1 MNLSPS
7 LSFLKRVTVLVVGMS
22 LFLAAALQVSAQ
34 VQAGKVAPGPVIQV
48 TGVSSLASSYNGPED
63 AVRALQT
70 GQAQPLSLVSS
81 DFDEDGFSDLIVGY
95 AAPSGGVLSWHRGN
109 IEAFAPQTE
118 ESFKAMSAGNY
129 QSPVLPGAST
139 FRATVRPDLVA
150 AGDFYQSGHHG
161 LIVAARGA
169 NTLNLLAGDGHG
181 RFADPEIVK
190 LPGAVTA
197 LGSGKLGL
205 TGSPTAVLIGVQ
217 GTKPLLLLYRSTPT
231 GLVLE
236 NSYSLSAPATAF
248 AFGDLHGHMV
258 PDEAAVVA
266 GGQVYILHS
275 SGNSAPVLRQVSLP
289 FSVSAITLGSFLFD
303 RNRRLQMAL
312 LSPDGTIHVM
322 APSGFDSLPW
332 TADDMKMLQ
341 QVRLGKAPSPFHP
354 LSNNQ
359 DESWQE
365 IEVFRGVA
373 PFSAG
378 SRVPTLVRSRSGGS
392 GGDDLTV
399 FNHDADQTILVSHR
413 YSQQG
418 APGFTAGQPQVQSGS
433 AKAVVGAVP
442 MRLNAATPFG
452 VLAIRQGK

>member
-1 MNLSPS
+1 MNLS
-7 LSFLKRVTVLVVGMS
+7 LLRRVAVITVGVSIFVAS
-22 LFLAAALQVSAQ
+22 PCLFAQ
-34 VQAGKVAPGPVIQV
+34 AEKAAPGPLVRV
-48 TGVSSLASSYNGPED
+48 TGVSSLASSYNGPDE
-63 AVRALQT
+63 AVRPLLA
-70 GQAQPLSLVSS
+70 GQAQPLSLVSH
-81 DFDEDGFSDLIVGY
+81 DFDEDGFADLIVGY
-95 AAPSGGVLSWHRGN
+95 VAPTGGVLSWHRGN

-129 QSPVLPGAST
+129 QDPLLPGAST
-139 FRATVRPDLVA
+139 FRTTVRPDLVA
-150 AGDFYQSGHHG
+150 AGDFFQSGH
-161 LIVAARGA
+161 LSLVVAAQGG
-169 NTLNLLAGDGHG
+169 NSLNLLAGDGHG
-181 RFADPEIVK
+181 RFAGPEIVK
-190 LPGAVTA
+190 LPGTVSA
-197 LGSGKLGL
+197 LASGKIGA
-205 TGSPTAVLIGVQ
+205 TGQPAAVLIGVQ
-217 GTKPLLLLYRSTPT
+217 GPKQPLLLLYRSTAA

-236 NSYSLSAPATAF
+236 HSYNLSAPATAF

-275 SGNSAPVLRQVSLP
+275 PGNSTPVLRQVSLP

-341 QVRLGKAPSPFHP
+341 QVRLGKTPSPFHP
-354 LSNNQ
+354 LSNNR
-359 DESWQE
+359 DETWQE
-365 IEVFRGVA
+365 IETFRGVA
-373 PFSAG
+373 PFSAN

-399 FNHDADQTILVSHR
+399 FNHDADQTVVVSHR
-413 YSQQG
+413 YSQHG
-418 APGFTAGQPQVQSGS
+418 VPGFAAGQMQVQSGS
-433 AKAVVGAVP
+433 ARSVVGAVP
-442 MRLNAATPFG
+442 MRLNAATPSG